1 MAEFCLRCM
10 NKMDGTS
17 LTKEDV
23 ILEFALCEECSKVMP
38 CVVRYRTWPERVIR
52 NMQKHCHMDYR
63 HNKKNID
70 QINLE
75 DSYEPDGVIPTP
87 PSCSADDYAISRLY
101 ILLTSSLPR

>member
-38 CVVRYRTWPERVIR
+38 CVVRYRTWP
-52 NMQKHCHMDYR
+52 
-63 HNKKNID
+63 
-70 QINLE
+70 
-75 DSYEPDGVIPTP
+75 
-87 PSCSADDYAISRLY
+87 
-101 ILLTSSLPR
+101 